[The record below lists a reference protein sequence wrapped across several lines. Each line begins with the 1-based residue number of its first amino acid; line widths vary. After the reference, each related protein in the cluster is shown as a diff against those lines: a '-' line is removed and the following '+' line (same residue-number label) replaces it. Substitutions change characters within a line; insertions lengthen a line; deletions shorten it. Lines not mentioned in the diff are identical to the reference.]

1 MVKLR
6 HWQIEELYGSYHQKE
21 KENIEHVFGAY
32 KDCQGTIYMLGP
44 KLSCFKLDKV

>member
-21 KENIEHVFGAY
+21 KKTESMFLELTKIVKVQFTCLASSYHA
-32 KDCQGTIYMLGP
+32 
-44 KLSCFKLDKV
+44 LS